1 MATSKSSSKSSAA
14 KEMKDPKASKEQKS
28 AAAKEMNSKKKK

>member
-1 MATSKSSSKSSAA
+1 MATTGKSTKSEAS

-28 AAAKEMNSKKKK
+28 AAAKELSSKKKK